1 MVQNGQ
7 VRLVD
12 ASFGQVRPSPW
23 RQAVDL
29 ANMMLV
35 LSLHGS
41 PESVCERARQW
52 FSADEIA
59 EAFAASRGVTL
70 PSQLRRDLRR
80 DGRELLQVFRRLV
93 PDRPPVAIQRW
104 SLRRVGLMV
113 WMTVLAV
120 AVVSVFVS
128 NLEDIGLR

>member
-1 MVQNGQ
+1 
-7 VRLVD
+7 
-12 ASFGQVRPSPW
+12 
-23 RQAVDL
+23 
-29 ANMMLV
+29 MMLV
-35 LSLHGS
+35 LGLHTS
-41 PESVCERARQW
+41 AAAVYERARQW
-52 FSADEIA
+52 FSDDEIA

-80 DGRELLQVFRRLV
+80 DGRELTRTFRGLV

-104 SLRRVGLMV
+104 SLRRVGLMM
-113 WMTVLAV
+113 WMALLAL